1 MDGRFRL
8 FVPVTLFS
16 AAAEERL
23 RDSGE
28 IELEFALEPEDRVYG
43 RTDAESLI
51 PQVDAAL
58 ADALADL
65 EVLFAITANQ
75 QLTVSRQMIA
85 DAPELLVVFVVGV
98 GTDGIDLEAASEA
111 GVAVIN
117 APGSNYRSV
126 SEHAVALILALT
138 RRLPQGDRVA
148 HAERRPPTIA
158 DLGGTPTT
166 LRGATL
172 GVLGLGFIGREV
184 ARICRDGFGM
194 KVRAFDPFA
203 NPIEAERLGFTL
215 EDDLEAVLRSADV
228 VTVHTPLTPA
238 TEKLI
243 GAAQLELM
251 KPGALL
257 VNTSRGGTVDT
268 EALVAALEAGEI
280 AGAGLDVTDPEPLP
294 ADHPLL
300 ALPSVVISPHCAAM
314 APGQVE
320 RGAMLATEGVLR
332 ALRGERPW
340 NLVNPAAWPH
350 YLERLQAHRT
360 AAGSPKGV
368 AA

>member
-1 MDGRFRL
+1 MGAPFRL

-16 AAAEERL
+16 QAAEERL

-28 IELEFALEPEDRVYG
+28 IEIQFALEPEDRVYG
-43 RTDAESLI
+43 RADAESLI
-51 PQVDAAL
+51 PRVDAAL
-58 ADALADL
+58 ADALPDT

-85 DAPELLVVFVVGV
+85 DAPRLLVAFVVGV
-98 GTDGIDLEAASEA
+98 GTDGIDLEAATAA

-126 SEHAVALILALT
+126 SEHAVALMLALT
-138 RRLPQGDRVA
+138 RRLPRGDRVA
-148 HAERRPPTIA
+148 HAAGRAPTIA
-158 DLGGTPTT
+158 DLDGGPTT

-194 KVRAFDPFA
+194 EVRAFDPFA

-215 EDDLEAVLRSADV
+215 EEDLATVLRSADV
-228 VTVHTPLTPA
+228 VSVHTPLTPE

-243 GAAQLELM
+243 GAAELAMM

-300 ALPSVVISPHCAAM
+300 TLPTAVISPHCAAM

-320 RGAMLATEGVLR
+320 RGAMLSTEGVLR

-350 YLERLQAHRT
+350 YLERLRAHQSAGGPLKG
-360 AAGSPKGV
+360 AA
-368 AA
+368 A